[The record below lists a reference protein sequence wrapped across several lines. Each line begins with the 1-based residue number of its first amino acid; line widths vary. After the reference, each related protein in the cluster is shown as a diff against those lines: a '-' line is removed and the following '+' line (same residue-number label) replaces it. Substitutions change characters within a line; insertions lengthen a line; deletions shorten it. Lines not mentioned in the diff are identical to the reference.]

1 MSPKDK
7 ALYCFLSQFTT
18 EERKKRFEEVLSY
31 RTRHITIVLED
42 IYQPHNA
49 SAVLRSCDLTGI
61 QDIHII
67 ENKWVYDINPD
78 IVVGSNKWLDLKKYN
93 VDDFNTPEAFEH
105 LHERGYQ
112 IVATCPHRDDY
123 THETLPLDKP
133 VALVFGTEKTGLTDY
148 AIEHADIYVRLPM
161 VGFTESFNISVSA
174 ALLMFTLTQRLHKS
188 VDVEWHLT
196 EDEKNEL
203 RLDWT
208 RKTLTKTGMYERKF
222 KELYPEYFI

>member
-112 IVATCPHRDDY
+112 IVAT
-123 THETLPLDKP
+123 
-133 VALVFGTEKTGLTDY
+133 
-148 AIEHADIYVRLPM
+148 
-161 VGFTESFNISVSA
+161 
-174 ALLMFTLTQRLHKS
+174 
-188 VDVEWHLT
+188 
-196 EDEKNEL
+196 
-203 RLDWT
+203 
-208 RKTLTKTGMYERKF
+208 
-222 KELYPEYFI
+222 

>member
-78 IVVGSNKWLDLKKYN
+78 IVVGSNKWLDLK
-93 VDDFNTPEAFEH
+93 NTMSMISTLLKHSNIFMREVIRS
-105 LHERGYQ
+105 L
-112 IVATCPHRDDY
+112 PHVH
-123 THETLPLDKP
+123 T
-133 VALVFGTEKTGLTDY
+133 GTTILMKHCLLT
-148 AIEHADIYVRLPM
+148 
-161 VGFTESFNISVSA
+161 S
-174 ALLMFTLTQRLHKS
+174 Q
-188 VDVEWHLT
+188 WH
-196 EDEKNEL
+196 
-203 RLDWT
+203 
-208 RKTLTKTGMYERKF
+208 
-222 KELYPEYFI
+222 